1 MKSKYYN
8 NSNKLVFGKMKNET
22 RGVSIEKFADLKPQ
36 MSLFLIDNNEHK
48 KAKGMNKNVVAT
60 IIYNEYKDALLNK
73 KCVRSSMNRI
83 QRKHLKIGT
92 YELNKI

>member
-1 MKSKYYN
+1 
-8 NSNKLVFGKMKNET
+8 MKNET

-48 KAKGMNKNVVAT
+48 KAKGMNIVAT